1 MSTRVKTARLIFFLL
16 AGAILTYF
24 LLSSSGSGSPETT
37 VRNIMS
43 AVKGSDPAWLVAGF
57 LFFILSQAVRAWR
70 WQLISHG
77 HSIPFSEALTVTAI
91 HVGLGHLLPVRMA
104 DVALVG
110 LFRKRSAIPLGYGT
124 STVILAKIMDVIA
137 MGSVVALSFIWGLSG
152 PVVYVAGAA
161 AVLGAG
167 SLFFLPGLFGLLSA
181 SVSKVFGH
189 HGRVASAWRDVVSSM
204 RITGERRRSVSLA
217 MGSSLAAW
225 ALKLF
230 MFNALLHSVG
240 VTGLP
245 LWQVFTASAVTDLIM
260 ALPVHGLLG
269 MGTMETGWVA
279 GFALVG
285 LSGTLSGDL
294 TVVEAGFT
302 VHLLWLSMAVFPMLA
317 GIIRLLISA
326 RRDEH

>member
-1 MSTRVKTARLIFFLL
+1 MSTRVRTARLIFFLL
-16 AGAILTYF
+16 AGAALTYY
-24 LLSSSGSGSPETT
+24 LLIRSGSGSAEATLK
-37 VRNIMS
+37 NILN
-43 AVKGSDPAWLVAGF
+43 AVKGSDPAWLGAGF

-77 HSIPFSEALTVTAI
+77 HRIPFSEAVTVTAI

-104 DVALVG
+104 DLALVG
-110 LFRKRSAIPLGYGT
+110 LFRKRSSIPLGYGT

-152 PVVYVAGAA
+152 PVIYIAGAA
-161 AVLGAG
+161 AALGVC
-167 SLFFLPGLFGLLSA
+167 SLFFLPGLFGLLSVP
-181 SVSKVFGH
+181 VSKLFGAE
-189 HGRVASAWRDVVSSM
+189 GRVSSAWRDVVRSM
-204 RITGERRRSVSLA
+204 RITAERRRSVSLA

-225 ALKLF
+225 TLKLF

-240 VTGLP
+240 AEGLP

-285 LSGTLSGDL
+285 LSGTLPGGL
-294 TVVEAGFT
+294 TVVEAGFS
-302 VHLLWLSMAVFPMLA
+302 VHLLWLSMAVLPMLA
-317 GIIRLLISA
+317 GIIRLLCSG
-326 RRDEH
+326 RRDEN

>member
-1 MSTRVKTARLIFFLL
+1 MSTRARTARLIFFLL
-16 AGAILTYF
+16 AGASLTYF
-24 LLSSSGSGSPETT
+24 LLSRSGSGSTETT
-37 VRNIMS
+37 LRNIMG
-43 AVKGSDPAWLVAGF
+43 AVKGSDPEWLGAGF

-77 HSIPFSEALTVTAI
+77 HRIPFSEAVTVTAI

-110 LFRKRSAIPLGYGT
+110 LFRKRSSIPLGYGT

-152 PVVYVAGAA
+152 PVIYIAGAA
-161 AVLGAG
+161 AALGVG

-181 SVSKVFGH
+181 PVSRIFGAN
-189 HGRVASAWRDVVSSM
+189 GRVSSAWRDVVTSM
-204 RITGERRRSVSLA
+204 KITGERRRSVSLA
-217 MGSSLAAW
+217 MGCSLAAW

-230 MFNALLHSVG
+230 MFNALLHAVG
-240 VTGLP
+240 VEGLP
-245 LWQVFTASAVTDLIM
+245 LWQVFTASAITDLIM

-285 LSGTLSGDL
+285 LTGALPGDL

-302 VHLLWLSMAVFPMLA
+302 VHLLWLSMAVLPMLA
-317 GIIRLLISA
+317 GIIRLLCCV
-326 RRDEH
+326 RRDVH